1 MRIISVCL
9 VVLLLLLLVSV
20 RSVGAH
26 STYQFPQATEG
37 QINEA
42 LQKTVPVRFLPSSPL
57 HFLISS
63 KEIVNRFFQPS
74 ARERAGFDLVLS
86 GKRLKETYLLLKEGN
101 VKDASSNLKRYTVQ
115 LRKMVEQIEKARGQ
129 NQDVAALVDRIA
141 EDLRA
146 QETLLFAIDKEY
158 KNFEDS
164 FDFDARFGDAFGSFE
179 AAVRAI
185 DSVRPGLVD
194 RFKSVANEDEE
205 ENYVPPSIYPV
216 PSFLFDASPSAKPKR
231 IIY

>member
-9 VVLLLLLLVSV
+9 IVLLLFVSA
-20 RSVGAH
+20 RSAGAH
-26 STYQFPQATEG
+26 STYQFPQATDG

-42 LQKTVPVRFLPSSPL
+42 LQKTVPVRFIPSNPL
-57 HFLISS
+57 HFLITA

-101 VKDASSNLKRYTVQ
+101 VKDASSNLMKYAARVD
-115 LRKMVEQIEKARGQ
+115 KMVEQVEKARGQ

-141 EDLRA
+141 EDLRV
-146 QETLLFAIDKEY
+146 QETLLFAIDREY

-164 FDFDARFGDAFGSFE
+164 FDFDARFGDAFGAFGR
-179 AAVRAI
+179 AVRAI
-185 DSVRPGLVD
+185 DNVRPGLID
-194 RFKSVANEDEE
+194 RFKSVADEDEE
-205 ENYVPPSIYPV
+205 NNFVPPSIYPV